1 MSDYLKIQVTD
12 DTPLRDLVFIT
23 LRKAILMGN
32 LRPGDRLLEEHLA
45 DRMGV
50 SRTPIREA
58 IRKLELE
65 GLVIMIPRCGARVAS
80 IDAGKVKDVLEVR
93 GALDELAIR
102 LACDHISE
110 EQLQRLNEAKLR
122 FETTTTGSSIASIAR
137 IVDADIKFHDI
148 IIEASGNEKLVQ
160 MMTNLSE
167 SIYRYRYECVKDSVI
182 YDELIREHSE
192 MYESIVS
199 RDKERA
205 AGAARLHIEKQQQV
219 IISNL

>member
-1 MSDYLKIQVTD
+1 MSDYLKITVND
-12 DTPLRDLVFIT
+12 DTPLRDLVFMT

-32 LRPGDRLLEEHLA
+32 LRPGDRLLEEHLSE
-45 DRMGV
+45 RMGV

-65 GLVIMIPRCGARVAS
+65 GLVNMVPRCGASVAS
-80 IDAGKVKDVLEVR
+80 INASKVKDVLEVR

-102 LACDHISE
+102 LACDHITE
-110 EQLQRLNEAKLR
+110 DQIQRLNEAKLR
-122 FETTTTGSSIASIAR
+122 FENTTTGSSIASIAR

-167 SIYRYRYECVKDSVI
+167 SIYRYRYECLKDSNI
-182 YDELIREHSE
+182 YEELIEEHRE
-192 MYESIVS
+192 MYESIVAK
-199 RDKERA
+199 DIERA
-205 AGAARLHIEKQQQV
+205 VLSARNHIEQQKKV
-219 IISNL
+219 IISKL